1 MDEIFSV
8 LALACGG
15 GILVTAT
22 SCTIWLMLAWTQRT
36 ANTLIKGSL

>member
-8 LALACGG
+8 LLLSCGG

>member
-8 LALACGG
+8 LGLVCGG

-22 SCTIWLMLAWTQRT
+22 SCTIWLMLAWTQKT
-36 ANTLIKGSL
+36 ANHLIKGSL